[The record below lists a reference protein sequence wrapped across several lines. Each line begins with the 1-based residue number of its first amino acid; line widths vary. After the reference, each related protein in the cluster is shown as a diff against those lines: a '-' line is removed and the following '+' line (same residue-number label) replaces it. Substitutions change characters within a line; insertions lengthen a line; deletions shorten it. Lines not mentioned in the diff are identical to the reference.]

1 MRRLPVYVLLDCS
14 ESMIGP
20 GIAGVRKSV
29 DAMLKELRRNPHA
42 LETVY
47 MSFITFS
54 TKAKQLIPLTPLED
68 IQPPSLPL
76 ASGTALGDALSLA
89 AKSIKADVRKGSA
102 DVKGD
107 FRPIVFIITDG
118 VPTDKWQAG
127 ATELKATKA
136 TIYAIG
142 CGDDIDWNQLGAITP
157 AVLHV
162 DAMDSEA
169 IGSLFRWISSSVDTA
184 SRAVGDGED
193 KSALDKL
200 PAAVKRIDLSKAP
213 AHDGNPRQVFL
224 KVLCQQGKG
233 AYLLRYSSNPDKR
246 CYVSKGAHPLVGDD
260 SLSGGSAL
268 NLPKV
273 DSNQLDGCSPCPFC
287 ESAGMI
293 FCPKCSTISCL
304 SDPPPS
310 RVVCAGC
317 RMVGTIEHK
326 SYKADQRSG

>member
-47 MSFITFS
+47 ISFITFS
-54 TKAKQLIPLTPLED
+54 TKAKQLMPLTPLED

-89 AKSIKADVRKGSA
+89 AKSIKSEVRKGSV

-107 FRPIVFIITDG
+107 FRPIVFIVTDG
-118 VPTDKWQAG
+118 VATDKWQSG
-127 ATELKATKA
+127 AADLKATKA
-136 TIYAIG
+136 TIYGIG
-142 CGDDIDWNQLGAITP
+142 CGDDVDWNQLGAITP

-184 SRAVGDGED
+184 SRAVSDGDD

-200 PAAVKRIDLSKAP
+200 PPAVKRIDLSKAP
-213 AHDGNPRQVFL
+213 VHDGNPRQLFL
-224 KVLCQQGKG
+224 KATCYRTGTP
-233 AYLLRYSSNPDKR
+233 YLMRFRFSPDDGFFQPLA
-246 CYVSKGAHPLVGDD
+246 SHPLSNDD
-260 SLSGGSAL
+260 MGAAGGAL
-268 NLPKV
+268 QGPKV
-273 DSNQLDGCSPCPFC
+273 STKKLNGNPPCPC
-287 ESAGMI
+287 CSATDLFVCDCSEMACWEKS
-293 FCPKCSTISCL
+293 FTNKVACPT
-304 SDPPPS
+304 
-310 RVVCAGC
+310 C
-317 RMVGTIEHK
+317 RKPLTLVRGHF
-326 SYKADQRSG
+326 DVNQRTG

>member
-20 GIAGVRKSV
+20 GITGVRKSV
-29 DAMLKELRRNPHA
+29 EAMLKELRRNPHA

-68 IQPPSLPL
+68 VQPPSLPL
-76 ASGTALGDALSLA
+76 ASGTALGDALALA
-89 AKSIKADVRKGSA
+89 AKSIKSEVRKGSV

-118 VPTDKWQAG
+118 VATDKWQSG
-127 ATELKATKA
+127 ANDLKATKA
-136 TIYAIG
+136 TIYGIG
-142 CGDDIDWNQLGAITP
+142 CGDDVDWNQLGAITP

-184 SRAVGDGED
+184 SRAVSDGDD
-193 KSALDKL
+193 KTALDKL

-213 AHDGNPRQVFL
+213 VHDGNPRQVFI
-224 KVLCQQGKG
+224 KVLCQQGRG
-233 AYLLRYSSNPDKR
+233 AYLLRYSWFPDNR
-246 CYVSKGAHPLVGDD
+246 NYVPKGSHPLVGED

-268 NLPKV
+268 DLPKV
-273 DSNQLDGCSPCPFC
+273 DSRKLDGCCPCPFC
-287 ESAGMI
+287 QSAGVI
-293 FCPKCSTISCL
+293 YCPQCSTVSCL

-317 RMVGTIEHK
+317 RMSGSIERK
-326 SYKADQRSG
+326 SFNVDQRSG

>member
-20 GIAGVRKSV
+20 GIAGVRKAV

-76 ASGTALGDALSLA
+76 ASGTAMGDALSLA
-89 AKSIKADVRKGSA
+89 AKSIKSEVRKGSV

-142 CGDDIDWNQLGAITP
+142 CGDDVDWSQLGAITP

-193 KSALDKL
+193 KTALDKL

-224 KVLCQQGKG
+224 RAVCYKKRTPYIMRFRLCPDDDL
-233 AYLLRYSSNPDKR
+233 YDPVSSHQMSADDL
-246 CYVSKGAHPLVGDD
+246 VESKGVLVG
-260 SLSGGSAL
+260 
-268 NLPKV
+268 PKI
-273 DSNQLDGCSPCPFC
+273 STKKLKGNPPCPCCSASDFFVC
-287 ESAGMI
+287 ECDELACWDESVG
-293 FCPKCSTISCL
+293 L
-304 SDPPPS
+304 
-310 RVVCAGC
+310 RVVCPSC
-317 RMVGTIEHK
+317 RQAKQLVHGNF
-326 SYKADQRSG
+326 DLNQRTG

>member
-20 GIAGVRKSV
+20 GIAGVRKAV

-42 LETVY
+42 LETVC

-89 AKSIKADVRKGSA
+89 AKSIKSEVRKGSN

-136 TIYAIG
+136 TIYAVG
-142 CGDDIDWNQLGAITP
+142 CGDDVDWNQLGTITP

-184 SRAVGDGED
+184 SRAVGDDED
-193 KSALDKL
+193 KSSLDKL
-200 PAAVKRIDLSKAP
+200 PEAVKRIDLSKAP
-213 AHDGNPRQVFL
+213 KHDGNPRQVFL
-224 KVLCQQGKG
+224 KVLCQQGRG
-233 AYLLRYSSNPDKR
+233 AYLQRFSLNFDTRRYATR
-246 CYVSKGAHPLVGDD
+246 GAHALVGDD
-260 SLSGGSAL
+260 ALSGGSAL

-273 DSNQLDGCSPCPFC
+273 DSSLLDGCAPCPFC
-287 ESAGMI
+287 ASAGVI
-293 FCPKCSTISCL
+293 FCPKCSTITCL

-317 RMVGTIEHK
+317 RNVGTIERA
-326 SYKADQRSG
+326 YFKADQRSG

>member
-29 DAMLKELRRNPHA
+29 DAMLQELRRNPHA

-54 TKAKQLIPLTPLED
+54 TKAKQTVPLTPLED
-68 IQPPSLPL
+68 IQPPALPL
-76 ASGTALGDALSLA
+76 SSGTALGDALSLA
-89 AKSIKADVRKGSA
+89 AKSIKAEVRKGTS
-102 DVKGD
+102 DQKGD

-118 VPTDKWQAG
+118 VSTDKWQAG
-127 ATELKATKA
+127 ATDLKATKS
-136 TIYAIG
+136 TVYAIG
-142 CGDDIDWNQLGAITP
+142 CGDDVDWAQLGAITP

-193 KSALDKL
+193 KTALDKL
-200 PAAVKRIDLSKAP
+200 PAAVKRIDLTKAP
-213 AHDGNPRQVFL
+213 VHDGNPRQVLL
-224 KVLCQQGKG
+224 KVLCQQGRG
-233 AYLLRYSSNPDKR
+233 AYLLRYSADPDKR
-246 CYVSKGAHPLVGDD
+246 LYVPRGAHPLVGDD
-260 SLSGGSAL
+260 ALSDGATMS
-268 NLPKV
+268 LPKI
-273 DSNQLDGCSPCPFC
+273 DSNMLDGCSPCPFC
-287 ESAGMI
+287 ESASMI

-304 SDPPPS
+304 ADPPPS

-317 RMVGTIEHK
+317 RTVGSIVER
-326 SYKADQRSG
+326 SYKASQRSG

>member
-1 MRRLPVYVLLDCS
+1 
-14 ESMIGP
+14 MIGP

-54 TKAKQLIPLTPLED
+54 TKAKQLMPLTPLED

-76 ASGTALGDALSLA
+76 ASGTALGDALALA
-89 AKSIKADVRKGSA
+89 AKSIKSEVRKGSV

-118 VPTDKWQAG
+118 VATDKWQSG
-127 ATELKATKA
+127 AADLKATKA
-136 TIYAIG
+136 TIYGIG
-142 CGDDIDWNQLGAITP
+142 CGDDVDWNQLGSITP

-184 SRAVGDGED
+184 SRAVSDGDD

-213 AHDGNPRQVFL
+213 VHDGNPRQVFI
-224 KVLCQQGKG
+224 KVLCQQGRG
-233 AYLLRYSSNPDKR
+233 GYLLRYSWSPDNR
-246 CYVSKGAHPLVGDD
+246 NYFPKGSHPLVGED

-268 NLPKV
+268 SLPKV
-273 DSNQLDGCSPCPFC
+273 DSRKLDGCSPCPYC
-287 ESAGMI
+287 EAAGVI
-293 FCPKCSTISCL
+293 YCPQCSTVSCL

-317 RMVGTIEHK
+317 RMSGSIERK
-326 SYKADQRSG
+326 SFNVDQRSG

>member
-54 TKAKQLIPLTPLED
+54 TKAKQLMPLTPLED

-89 AKSIKADVRKGSA
+89 AKSIKSEVRKGSV

-118 VPTDKWQAG
+118 VATDKWQSG
-127 ATELKATKA
+127 ATDLKATKA
-136 TIYAIG
+136 TIYGIG
-142 CGDDIDWNQLGAITP
+142 CGDDVDWNQLGAITP

-184 SRAVGDGED
+184 SRAVSDGDD

-200 PAAVKRIDLSKAP
+200 PPAVKRIDLSKAP
-213 AHDGNPRQVFL
+213 VHDGNTRQLFL
-224 KVLCQQGKG
+224 KATCYRTGTP
-233 AYLLRYSSNPDKR
+233 YLMRFRFSPDEGFFQPLT
-246 CYVSKGAHPLVGDD
+246 SHPLSKDD
-260 SLSGGSAL
+260 MGAAGGAL
-268 NLPKV
+268 QGPKV
-273 DSNQLDGCSPCPFC
+273 STKKLNGNPPCPCCSATDLFVC
-287 ESAGMI
+287 ECNEMA
-293 FCPKCSTISCL
+293 CW
-304 SDPPPS
+304 
-310 RVVCAGC
+310 
-317 RMVGTIEHK
+317 EK
-326 SYKADQRSG
+326 SYTNKVACPTCRKSLTLVRGHFDVNQRTG